1 VASTRHTGPTVQKNT
16 SQAKSRDDDFQ
27 AWLVG
32 QANALHARQYH
43 SLDWE
48 ALAEELE
55 DMGAAEK
62 RELRKRLRNLLFHLL
77 KWQYRSGRRTNSW
90 RRTIN
95 NERDEI
101 DDLLKYS
108 PSLVT
113 ELELSFE
120 EMYERARRD
129 AGDLLRGAAK
139 ATLPE
144 ASPWTLETVR
154 ASDFWPDPVPV
165 RRITL
170 S

>member
-1 VASTRHTGPTVQKNT
+1 MALRERSSRQMAETKKLSTAMQTT
-16 SQAKSRDDDFQ
+16 SRDDDFQ
-27 AWLVG
+27 AWLVD
-32 QANALHARQYH
+32 QASALHARQHH

-55 DMGAAEK
+55 DMAAADK

-77 KWQYRSGRRTNSW
+77 KWRYQSARTTNSW
-90 RRTIN
+90 RRAIN

-129 AGDLLRGAAK
+129 TSDLF
-139 ATLPE
+139 E
-144 ASPWTLETVR
+144 
-154 ASDFWPDPVPV
+154 
-165 RRITL
+165 RR

>member
-1 VASTRHTGPTVQKNT
+1 VASTRHTGPAVKSNA
-16 SQAKSRDDDFQ
+16 SPAKSRDDDFQ

-32 QANALHARQYH
+32 QADALHARQFH

-55 DMGAAEK
+55 DMAAADK

-77 KWQYRSGRRTNSW
+77 KWQYQSGRRTNSW

-108 PSLVT
+108 PSLIT
-113 ELELSFE
+113 ELELSFA

-129 AGDLLRGAAK
+129 TSDLLKGAAK
-139 ATLPE
+139 ATLPK

-154 ASDFWPDPVPV
+154 DPDFWPDPVPV
-165 RRITL
+165 SRGTL

>member
-1 VASTRHTGPTVQKNT
+1 VASTRHTGPTVQKDT
-16 SQAKSRDDDFQ
+16 SQTKSRDDDFQ
-27 AWLVG
+27 VWLVG
-32 QANALHARQYH
+32 QANALHAHHPY

-55 DMGAAEK
+55 EMAAAEK

-77 KWQYRSGRRTNSW
+77 KWQYQSGRRTNSW

-129 AGDLLRGAAK
+129 ASDLLRGAVK
-139 ATLPE
+139 ATLPK

-154 ASDFWPDPVPV
+154 DSDFWPEPVPV

-170 S
+170 P

>member
-1 VASTRHTGPTVQKNT
+1 VASSRHTGPAVKNNT
-16 SQAKSRDDDFQ
+16 SPAKSRDDDFQ
-27 AWLVG
+27 AWVVG
-32 QANALHARQYH
+32 QANALHARQDY

-55 DMGAAEK
+55 DMAAAEK
-62 RELRKRLRNLLFHLL
+62 RELRKRLRNLLFDLL
-77 KWQYRSGRRTNSW
+77 KWQHQSGRRTNSW

-113 ELELSFE
+113 ELELSFA

-129 AGDLLRGAAK
+129 TSDLLRGATK
-139 ATLPE
+139 AMLPD

-154 ASDFWPDPVPV
+154 DPDFWPDPVSV
-165 RRITL
+165 SCGKL

>member
-1 VASTRHTGPTVQKNT
+1 MAETKKLSTAMQTT
-16 SQAKSRDDDFQ
+16 SRDDDFQ
-27 AWLVG
+27 AWLVD
-32 QANALHARQYH
+32 QASALHARQHH
-43 SLDWE
+43 SLDWD

-55 DMGAAEK
+55 DMAAADK

-77 KWQYRSGRRTNSW
+77 KWQYQSGRRTNSW

-108 PSLVT
+108 PSLIT
-113 ELELSFE
+113 ELELSFA

-129 AGDLLRGAAK
+129 TSDLLRGAAK
-139 ATLPE
+139 TTLPE

-154 ASDFWPDPVPV
+154 DPDFWPDPVSV
-165 RRITL
+165 SSGRL